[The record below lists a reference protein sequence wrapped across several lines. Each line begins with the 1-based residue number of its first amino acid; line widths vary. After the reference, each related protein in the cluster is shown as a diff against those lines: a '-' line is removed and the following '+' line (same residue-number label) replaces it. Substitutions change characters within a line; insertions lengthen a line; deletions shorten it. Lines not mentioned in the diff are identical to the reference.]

1 MRAAQAGVNEWIIDE
16 EKINDDMINT
26 VETRQ
31 EVREQTL
38 REGD

>member
-1 MRAAQAGVNEWIIDE
+1 MRTAQAGVNEWIIDE

-31 EVREQTL
+31 EVENQTL